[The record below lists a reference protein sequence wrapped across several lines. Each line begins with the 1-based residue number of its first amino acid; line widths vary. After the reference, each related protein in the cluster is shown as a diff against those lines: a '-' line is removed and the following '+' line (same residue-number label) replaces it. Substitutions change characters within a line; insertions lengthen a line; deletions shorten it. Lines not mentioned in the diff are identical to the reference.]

1 MQIDHNT
8 DDAWNLFN
16 LISVGDLVFGKV
28 RRKVAKETLTGL
40 V

>member
-1 MQIDHNT
+1 MMIEQNT

-16 LISVGDLVFGKV
+16 LISKGDLVYGKV
-28 RRKVAKETLTGL
+28 MRKVSKETLTGL